1 MLIRE
6 SASRHATGTLCS
18 RYVDYETRQREAAKQ
33 EIAEYT
39 AALESWEV
47 QCSVVKGKIR
57 EESKGAKDS
66 QPKESTEEVLYKLQ
80 EDKPEPPQ
88 VPRLIYI
95 DITPE
100 ELKWCLAKKW
110 PSGGVIS
117 SEAGMVLGSHG
128 MGKDSIVRCLSTFN
142 QLWDGL
148 DIATDRRT
156 SESFT
161 VRGARLTIGL
171 QVQEATLKN
180 FFRQSGELARGTGFL
195 PRFLIAWPLS
205 TQGFR
210 PFTEAP
216 DNMPALA
223 KLNKRIA
230 EVLEQPLPF
239 DEYRILAPS
248 IMCFSADAKAAWIE
262 FYNAIENELRPSGEL
277 FDVRDVASKVADN
290 TARMAANFQYFE
302 DCNCREIGL
311 EIFEGAARINAWHL
325 HEALRLYSGLPI
337 TEDQANL
344 EQLDDWLR
352 DWCEKH
358 DTDSIS
364 RREVQNLGPSY
375 FRQDGKALDAALEEL
390 QTKNRVRLV
399 EKERKRILI
408 QVNPKLLKREGQ

>member
-1 MLIRE
+1 M
-6 SASRHATGTLCS
+6 
-18 RYVDYETRQREAAKQ
+18 
-33 EIAEYT
+33 
-39 AALESWEV
+39 
-47 QCSVVKGKIR
+47 
-57 EESKGAKDS
+57 
-66 QPKESTEEVLYKLQ
+66 
-80 EDKPEPPQ
+80 
-88 VPRLIYI
+88 
-95 DITPE
+95 
-100 ELKWCLAKKW
+100 
-110 PSGGVIS
+110 
-117 SEAGMVLGSHG
+117 
-128 MGKDSIVRCLSTFN
+128 RCLTTYN

-148 DIATDRRT
+148 EIATDRRT

-171 QVQEATLKN
+171 QVQEATLKS

-195 PRFLIAWPLS
+195 PRFLIAWPQS

-223 KLNKRIA
+223 EFNRRIIDI
-230 EVLEQPLPF
+230 LERPAPF

-248 IMCFSADAKAAWIE
+248 IICFSADAKAAWVK
-262 FYNAIENELRPSGEL
+262 FYNVIESELRPSGEL

-302 DCNCREIGL
+302 DCNCPEIGL

-325 HEALRLYSGLPI
+325 HEALRLFSGLPI
-337 TEDQANL
+337 TEDQANQ

-375 FRQDGKALDAALEEL
+375 FRQDGKALDAALEEF

-408 QVNPKLLKREGQ
+408 QVNPKLLKGEVQ